1 MTFVNRKFKSL
12 EMNNYTRLKAIVE
25 VFGQYGI
32 APVAKVM
39 QADFVKDLGFDKV
52 FLNGLIFDVENV
64 LHMELEDEIVQSLRK
79 PEDLIQYFL
88 QHQN

>member
-1 MTFVNRKFKSL
+1 
-12 EMNNYTRLKAIVE
+12 MNNYTRLKAIVE
-25 VFGQYGI
+25 VMGQYGI
-32 APVAKVM
+32 APVAKVR
-39 QADFVKDLGFDKV
+39 QADFVEDLGFDKV

-64 LHMELEDEIVQSLRK
+64 LKVELNEEIVNSLKK

>member
-1 MTFVNRKFKSL
+1 MAFVNREFKSL

-32 APVAKVM
+32 APVAKVR

-64 LHMELEDEIVQSLRK
+64 LHMELDDEIVQSLRR

>member
-1 MTFVNRKFKSL
+1 MAFVKRKFKSL
-12 EMNNYTRLKAIVE
+12 EMKNYTRLKAIVE

-32 APVAKVM
+32 APVAKVR

-64 LHMELEDEIVQSLRK
+64 LHMELDEEIVQSLRK
-79 PEDLIQYFL
+79 PEDLMQYFL